1 MRDDEGRAPLGP
13 RRMLLVV
20 RLHRRDPRPR
30 PGDELWPFDAQGE
43 TVEST
48 HRPAKVNSPGTRP
61 ITTRDSS

>member
-30 PGDELWPFDAQGE
+30 SDDEFSAVLRRRDGV
-43 TVEST
+43 TVT
-48 HRPAKVNSPGTRP
+48 LCGGQAK
-61 ITTRDSS
+61 